1 MITLLCMYDLLN
13 KPKGMKLNI
22 NLGLNT
28 FLVTVANISS
38 LVCVSQSLCLYYKF
52 IIALD
57 SDL

>member
-38 LVCVSQSLCLYYKF
+38 LVCVSIISLLLHLTVTF
-52 IIALD
+52 NL
-57 SDL
+57 

>member
-1 MITLLCMYDLLN
+1 MITLFCMYDLLN

-38 LVCVSQSLCLYYKF
+38 LVSIISLLLHLTVTF
-52 IIALD
+52 SL
-57 SDL
+57 